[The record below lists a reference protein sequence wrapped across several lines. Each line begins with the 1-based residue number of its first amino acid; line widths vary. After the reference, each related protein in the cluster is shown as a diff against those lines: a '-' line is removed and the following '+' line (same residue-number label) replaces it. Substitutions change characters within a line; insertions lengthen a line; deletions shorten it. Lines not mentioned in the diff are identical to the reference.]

1 MNAKTAFDL
10 IFRNA
15 RTRSAAT
22 TVDIGVTGGRIAA
35 IEPRLAC
42 EAAEIEVGGKLA
54 LPGFVDTHIHL
65 DKACLLGRCGHDHGS
80 VAEAIAAV
88 AAMKRD
94 FTVEDVYARGARVI
108 ERAIVHGTTRMRTH
122 VEIDPRIGLRGFEA
136 VKALKRDYAWAID
149 LSICV
154 FPQEGLTND
163 PGAEELLIA
172 ALRDGGEAIGGCP
185 YMDTDP
191 NAHLEKLF
199 DLAQEFDVDIDLHLD
214 FDLDP
219 SWWHLEE
226 VCRQTERR
234 NYQGRVAIG
243 HATKLSAL
251 PPDRLKAATARLAKS
266 GVAVTVLPATDLY
279 LMGRDATHN
288 APRGLTVAHKL
299 VENGV
304 VCSVATNNVLNPFT
318 PFGDASLLRMAN
330 FYANV
335 AHAGISEFD
344 ACLDLVT
351 DLPARLMN
359 LRDYG
364 IAPGNPADLIIL
376 DTDSGANAIAELPD
390 MLMGFKNGR
399 QVFERRKPTLFPPQA
414 SGPHSRHARARP
426 GHPRAAD
433 DSRDVDGRTMQAMLC
448 LMRCP
453 AIDAPAD
460 PLLLSVN
467 QQQQARGRKS

>member
-1 MNAKTAFDL
+1 MTMRGAFDL
-10 IFRNA
+10 VFRNA
-15 RTRSAAT
+15 RTRSATAP
-22 TVDIGVTGGRIAA
+22 VDIGVADGRIAA
-35 IEPRLAC
+35 IAPHLAC
-42 EAAEIEVGGKLA
+42 EAAEIDVGGKLV

-65 DKACLLGRCGHDHGS
+65 DKACLLGRCGHNHGS
-80 VAEAIAAV
+80 VSEAIRAV

-94 FTVEDVYARGARVI
+94 FTVEDIYARGARVV
-108 ERAIVHGTTRMRTH
+108 ERAITHGTTRMRTH

-136 VKALKRDYAWAID
+136 IKALKRDYAWAID
-149 LSICV
+149 ISLCV

-163 PGAEELLIA
+163 PGTEELLVA

-191 NAHLEKLF
+191 NAHLEKIF
-199 DLAQEFDVDIDLHLD
+199 DLAQEFDVDVDLHLD

-219 SWWHLEE
+219 SWWHMEE
-226 VCRQTERR
+226 VCRQAELR

-251 PPDRLKAATARLAKS
+251 PPERLKAAVGRLAGA
-266 GVAVTVLPATDLY
+266 GVAVTALPATDLY

-299 VENGV
+299 VADGV
-304 VCSVATNNVLNPFT
+304 LCSVATNNVQNPFT

-335 AHAGISEFD
+335 AHAAVGEFD

-364 IAPGNPADLIIL
+364 ISVGNPADLVVL
-376 DTDSGANAIAELPD
+376 DTDSGQGAIAELPD
-390 MLMGFKNGR
+390 VLLGFKNGR
-399 QVFERRKPTLFPPQA
+399 MTFERQRPTLFPP
-414 SGPHSRHARARP
+414 
-426 GHPRAAD
+426 
-433 DSRDVDGRTMQAMLC
+433 
-448 LMRCP
+448 
-453 AIDAPAD
+453 
-460 PLLLSVN
+460 
-467 QQQQARGRKS
+467 RG

>member
-1 MNAKTAFDL
+1 MNTKTAFDL

-15 RTRSAAT
+15 RTRSSAT
-22 TVDIGVTGGRIAA
+22 PVDIGVAGGRIAA

-42 EAAEIEVGGKLA
+42 EAAEIDVGGRLA

-94 FTVEDVYARGARVI
+94 FTVEDVYARGAKVI

-136 VKALKRDYAWAID
+136 IKALKRDYAWAID

-191 NAHLEKLF
+191 NAHLEKIF

-219 SWWHLEE
+219 SWWHLDE

-251 PPDRLKAATARLAKS
+251 PPDRLKAATARLAKA

-304 VCSVATNNVLNPFT
+304 AV
-318 PFGDASLLRMAN
+318 FGRHQQRAQSLHAVRRRLAAADGEFLRQCRACRHQRIRRLPRSRHRAAGAADEPAGLRHRAGQSRRPHRPRHRQRRERDCRTARHADGIQERAAGVRAAEADAVSA
-330 FYANV
+330 
-335 AHAGISEFD
+335 AGI
-344 ACLDLVT
+344 
-351 DLPARLMN
+351 ARL
-359 LRDYG
+359 
-364 IAPGNPADLIIL
+364 
-376 DTDSGANAIAELPD
+376 
-390 MLMGFKNGR
+390 
-399 QVFERRKPTLFPPQA
+399 
-414 SGPHSRHARARP
+414 RHARA
-426 GHPRAAD
+426 
-433 DSRDVDGRTMQAMLC
+433 
-448 LMRCP
+448 
-453 AIDAPAD
+453 
-460 PLLLSVN
+460 
-467 QQQQARGRKS
+467 